1 LTVVVVKVGSSSLSN
16 PNGGLDR
23 DKLQHIVDEL
33 ADLHKDGVSVLLVSS
48 GAVAAGFTKL
58 GFRRRPCSM
67 AARQA
72 AAAVGQGIL
81 IEEYAQ
87 RLEAYGIT
95 AAQILLTRGDFSD
108 RVRYVN
114 AYNTLTLLLRKRVIP
129 IINENDT
136 VSVDE
141 LTFGDNDRLS
151 ALVAGMVKADLLI
164 LLSDV
169 DGLYTANPQ
178 EVPDARLVH
187 DVPHITPEIE
197 RMAGGAG
204 SAVGTG
210 GMRTKVEAAKI
221 ATAAGVPVFLG
232 RADRRGILREALSG
246 RARGTYFHA
255 AGKPLPNRKQWL
267 RFLTQESGRLEVD
280 QGAAD
285 ALITHGSSLLASGV
299 RAVEGQFAAGDV
311 VLITHRGE
319 PIGKGIAR
327 YSSEQLDEM
336 KGLRSEEIESR
347 FHMPAEPVVHR
358 DELVLLAEREEV
370 SVAKT
375 VQVQEGDRCG
385 TN

>member
-1 LTVVVVKVGSSSLSN
+1 
-16 PNGGLDR
+16 D
-23 DKLQHIVDEL
+23 IVDEL

-95 AAQILLTRGDFSD
+95 AAQILLTRSDFSD

-178 EVPDARLVH
+178 EVSDARLVH

-267 RFLTQESGRLEVD
+267 RFLT
-280 QGAAD
+280 
-285 ALITHGSSLLASGV
+285 
-299 RAVEGQFAAGDV
+299 
-311 VLITHRGE
+311 
-319 PIGKGIAR
+319 
-327 YSSEQLDEM
+327 
-336 KGLRSEEIESR
+336 
-347 FHMPAEPVVHR
+347 
-358 DELVLLAEREEV
+358 
-370 SVAKT
+370 
-375 VQVQEGDRCG
+375 
-385 TN
+385 